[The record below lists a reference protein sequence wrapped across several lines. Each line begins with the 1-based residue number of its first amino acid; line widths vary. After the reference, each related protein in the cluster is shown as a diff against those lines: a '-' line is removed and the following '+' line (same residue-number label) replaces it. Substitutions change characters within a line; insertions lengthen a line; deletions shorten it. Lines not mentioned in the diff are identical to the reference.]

1 MDDICYSPRPHEHYV
16 TDGVGPGAA
25 FLGDTQMW
33 NWRWLRVG
41 EAANVAADSAII
53 GHFNSALRGV
63 MMKPPAEAYLWMQ
76 EHLPSI
82 FSEVMQERLIDAQAR
97 LYPPVIAK
105 RDGNLIFANFG
116 RRTA

>member
-1 MDDICYSPRPHEHYV
+1 MTTLCFSPRPHEHYV
-16 TDGVGPGAA
+16 MDGVGPGAA
-25 FLGDTQMW
+25 FLGDTEMW

-41 EAANVAADSAII
+41 EVDNAAVDSAII
-53 GHFNSALRGV
+53 GHFNNALRDA
-63 MMKPPAEAYLWMQ
+63 MTKTPAEVYLWMQ
-76 EHLPSI
+76 QCLPSL
-82 FSEVMQERLIDAQAR
+82 FSEAVQERLIDAQTR